1 VSNAWKALVERFGSE
16 TAVLLEADISQLDFV
31 DPRIVRSIEAFRNED
46 VVLHPGGGGKY
57 GWIELPENLKTNT
70 NLGSQKAGPDDPAP
84 EANNQ
89 KSLFDF

>member
-1 VSNAWKALVERFGSE
+1 
-16 TAVLLEADISQLDFV
+16 VLLEADISQLDFV

-46 VVLHPGGGGKY
+46 VILHPGGGGKY

-70 NLGSQKAGPDDPAP
+70 KPGSRKAYADDPKS
-84 EANNQ
+84 EAKNQ